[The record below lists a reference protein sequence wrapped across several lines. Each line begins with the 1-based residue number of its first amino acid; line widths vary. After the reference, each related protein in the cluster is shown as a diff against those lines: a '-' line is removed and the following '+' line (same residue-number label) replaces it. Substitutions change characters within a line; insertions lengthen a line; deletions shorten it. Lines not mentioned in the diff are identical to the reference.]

1 MKSSPHRCD
10 PASAAA
16 FSLIELLT
24 VVAIISLM
32 TTLLVPAFNN
42 LGKAQLLNSE
52 GNRVVNLINLA
63 GQNSAS
69 KNAMT
74 ALVALPGDSTR
85 PGAYNTFGLFEY
97 VPDASGWRQVS
108 KWETLK
114 DGIVVDQALSFTDYP
129 TKKPEPDFPSITYRG
144 ATVAA
149 YKYIVFL
156 PNRSLLQNI
165 SAQVRLA
172 EGFYAA
178 SASTPTYT
186 RPGPGGP
193 VNYYLVTVLGTTG
206 RPKIDRP

>member
-1 MKSSPHRCD
+1 MKSSPLRSQP
-10 PASAAA
+10 PAVSA

-32 TTLLVPAFNN
+32 TTLLVPAFAN
-42 LGKAQLLNSE
+42 LGKSQLLNSE

-74 ALVALPGDSTR
+74 ALIALPGDAAR

-97 VPDASGWRQVS
+97 VPGAAAWKQVGR
-108 KWETLK
+108 WETLK
-114 DGIVVDQALSFTDYP
+114 DGIVVDETLSFTEYP
-129 TKKPEPDFPSITYRG
+129 TTKPEPDFPGVTYRG
-144 ATVAA
+144 ATVTAF
-149 YKYIVFL
+149 KYMVFL
-156 PNRSLLQNI
+156 PNRSLLQNV
-165 SAQVRLA
+165 SVQLRFA

-178 SASTPTYT
+178 SAANPTYT
-186 RPGPGGP
+186 RPGAGGP
-193 VNYYLVTVLGTTG
+193 KNYYLVTVLGTTG